1 NMPFDRE
8 KFAQWRCYWDFGA
21 GMFTDLFV
29 HRTTSMLKATGLR
42 FPGRV
47 VGAGGIFLE
56 YDGRDVPDVA
66 TVVAD
71 YKEGCQ
77 LLVTASMCVEKT
89 PIQQVIR
96 GHFGSF
102 IFGSVDEKGDFQ
114 VAAGENFNAIKF
126 VAERPQVT
134 LDSKIKD
141 EVITLGNSD
150 SGKGRKRDTTFAHF
164 KNWLT
169 AIKEGNQQLCN
180 NPPDLG
186 AAAITTVTLGSRSY
200 REGKVFFFDHE
211 KRAVRQADSSWAEGW
226 ETMSKDRAKPKQVA
240 GWKAGEHG
248 SLLVPPPYMNLA
260 GPWI

>member
-1 NMPFDRE
+1 M
-8 KFAQWRCYWDFGA
+8 Y
-21 GMFTDLFV
+21 TDLFV

-42 FPGRV
+42 FPARV

-71 YKEGCQ
+71 YNEGCQ
-77 LLVTASMCVEKT
+77 LLVTSTMCCEKT

-102 IFGSVDEKGDFQ
+102 IFGTMDDKNEFQ
-114 VAAGENFNAIKF
+114 SAAGENFNAIKF

-134 LDSKIKD
+134 LNSKVKD
-141 EVITLGNSD
+141 EIISF
-150 SGKGRKRDTTFAHF
+150 GKPETADKARRRDTTYSHF
-164 KNWLT
+164 KNWLS
-169 AIKEGNQQLCN
+169 AVHDGNQQLCN

-200 REGKVFFFDHE
+200 REGKVFFFDEE
-211 KRAVRQADSSWAEGW
+211 KRSVREADSSWAANW
-226 ETMSKDRAKPKQVA
+226 EKMSKARAKPMQVA
-240 GWKAGEHG
+240 GWKADDYG
-248 SLLVPPPYMNLA
+248 SLLVPPKYMELA
-260 GPWI
+260 GPWVDGVPPEEQAKSGG